1 MPKKPTISQSGQI
14 YSKTNINYD
23 LKIACNKIS
32 VDYQIISLDSQG
44 YFFIS
49 NPDAMLLLIKRFIRE
64 SNYWSIRRDVSR
76 PNSSPNIFNFL
87 FTTLFI
93 LPLNICLHTSQC
105 FCLVEPSDK
114 TLKKWYHTVENRDAQ
129 LIIFVFLFQ
138 HKNGHC
144 RYWSQHKNENSA
156 LSVEFIPN
164 T

>member
-1 MPKKPTISQSGQI
+1 MREPCLDDYFIDTPECKENWKEKRYRQQSRGNWILDPAISQRVLPKKPTISQSGQI

-32 VDYQIISLDSQG
+32 VDYQIICLDSQG

-49 NPDAMLLLIKRFIRE
+49 NPDTMILLIKRFIRE
-64 SNYWSIRRDVSR
+64 SNCRSIRRDVSR

-114 TLKKWYHTVENRDAQ
+114 TLKK
-129 LIIFVFLFQ
+129 
-138 HKNGHC
+138 
-144 RYWSQHKNENSA
+144 
-156 LSVEFIPN
+156 
-164 T
+164 